1 MGLIVNKYDEEKRID
16 FCWYD
21 SSNLVY
27 SELLDKK
34 DELKELTVVFKGGRQ
49 YKYFD
54 VSVQDALFFSR
65 GGLKGSVGT
74 EFDQRIVK
82 KGYKFEKLENA
93 DLSLIEFKKQQIL
106 EEREIKRKELLK
118 EQENGEVEI

>member
-1 MGLIVNKYDEEKRID
+1 MGLTVKKYDEEQRIEY
-16 FCWYD
+16 CWYD

-27 SELLDKK
+27 SELYDKK

-54 VSVQDALFFSR
+54 VNVQDALYFSR
-65 GGLKGSVGT
+65 GGLNNSVGE
-74 EFDQRIVK
+74 EFNKRIVK

-93 DLSLIEFKKQQIL
+93 DLILLESKKQEIL
-106 EEREIKRKELLK
+106 LEQELKRKELLK
-118 EQENGEVEI
+118 EQEHDKQQ